1 MMVLKRGVSCQVEY
15 LSIANYVLEDGRP
28 IIDWGDE
35 VVQDI
40 LSGDFFTSE
49 KSDDNHPIRNDE
61 LEMLVRAGRVE
72 RFDARHVYI
81 FSLPERPRPTME

>member
-1 MMVLKRGVSCQVEY
+1 MPSGVPFNRQW
-15 LSIANYVLEDGRP
+15 IYVLEDGRP

-35 VVQDI
+35 LAQDI
-40 LSGDFFTSE
+40 LSGDFFTS
-49 KSDDNHPIRNDE
+49 KRSADSHPIRDDE

-72 RFDARHVYI
+72 RFDTRHVYI

>member
-1 MMVLKRGVSCQVEY
+1 MPSGVPIDRQWV
-15 LSIANYVLEDGRP
+15 YVLEDGRP

-40 LSGDFFTSE
+40 LSGDFLTSE
-49 KSDDNHPIRNDE
+49 KSDDGHPIRNDE

-81 FSLPERPRPTME
+81 FSLPERPRPTLE